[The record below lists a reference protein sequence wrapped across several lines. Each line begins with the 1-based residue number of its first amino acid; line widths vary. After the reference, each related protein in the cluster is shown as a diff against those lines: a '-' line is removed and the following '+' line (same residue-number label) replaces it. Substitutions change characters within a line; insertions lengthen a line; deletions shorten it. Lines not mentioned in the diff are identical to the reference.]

1 MIEYMYPQHPDA
13 HYNSTDDGACEIEG
27 FGINE
32 IKDI

>member
-1 MIEYMYPQHPDA
+1 MPSGGIMEFDEKA
-13 HYNSTDDGACEIEG
+13 TDGGACEIEG